1 MAKRNARKIALFV
14 FSLGFSLLI
23 VGVAWLLVE
32 RSLISVP
39 DETSV
44 ATVDL
49 AEGDVTITRKA
60 TMLEIKPRFGEKI
73 YNADKIKTGANSA
86 LIFATRSSSQ
96 IRVDENSVVIME
108 QSRNKDLVTVLKGQ
122 AQAIKHGGSLEI
134 QNTHEKWRIAL
145 ISTQISKSEVTQ
157 KPAAPPVA
165 DPAPSSPLPKPAPS
179 ETTEL
184 SADEQNLKST
194 LEGQKTYF
202 NKCFAK
208 FLVQNPEARGEIVL
222 GFLLF
227 PQGKAEK
234 VKVLSASLKDN
245 DLERC
250 LTSVVERSPFKRF
263 AGEPISVTYPIRF
276 E

>member
-165 DPAPSSPLPKPAPS
+165 DPAPSAPLPKPAPS